1 MTDDEKTTSILL
13 SIKKVKKVSGSDIA
27 VLNTSLNRGWLIIGS
42 SKKINSDGST
52 DEIFYLGWS
61 SNSGNLIDVLKEQAD
76 FS

>member
-13 SIKKVKKVSGSDIA
+13 SITKVKKVSGRDIA

-42 SKKINSDGST
+42 SKKVNSDGST